1 MNASSKVTIIGLGY
15 VGLPLA
21 VLFAERGHAV
31 LGLDKDNRKI
41 ESIIKGESYI
51 PDVSS
56 NVLQN
61 LLNERKLIV
70 NTPDKGFAEFQN
82 SEYVIVTV
90 PTPINENKEPDL
102 SALVSASHYIQQHL
116 QEGQTF
122 IFESSTYPGTLEE
135 VIIPIISQTGKKV
148 GEDYYIGYS
157 PERIDPAN
165 SQYSVETIPKVIS
178 GQTEQCKQKVQDL
191 YSTIFDVVVPV
202 SSPKVAEMCKLF
214 ENIQRLVNISLV
226 NELNILCESLN
237 INFYEVLEAA
247 STKPFGFTP
256 YWPGPGIGGHCI
268 PVDPLYFQWR
278 IRKAGAISQLIEAA
292 HVINEEMP
300 AKIIGKVKGVV
311 QSPATVLIVGIAYK
325 KDVNDLRESPALPII
340 QLLIKEGYKI
350 EYHDPYISIAKIGDT
365 LYQSVPLDEQRIK
378 QANCIL
384 IVTDHSSID
393 WNLFKGIERL
403 IDTRG
408 IVKKVSV

>member
-1 MNASSKVTIIGLGY
+1 MSASSKVTIIGLGY

-31 LGLDKDNRKI
+31 LGLDKDTRKI

-70 NTPDKGFAEFQN
+70 NTPDKGVAEFQN

-202 SSPKVAEMCKLF
+202 RSPKVAEMCKLF

-278 IRKAGAISQLIEAA
+278 IRKAGVISQLIEAA

-350 EYHDPYISIAKIGDT
+350 EYHDPYISTAKIGDT

-378 QANCIL
+378 QADCIL

>member
-31 LGLDKDNRKI
+31 LGLDKDTRKI

-56 NVLQN
+56 KVLQG
-61 LLNERKLIV
+61 LINERRLIV
-70 NTPDKGFAEFQN
+70 NTPDKGVADFKR
-82 SEYVIVTV
+82 SDYVIVTV
-90 PTPINENKEPDL
+90 PTPINEQKEPDL
-102 SALVSASHYIQQHL
+102 SALISASHYIQQNL
-116 QEGQTF
+116 QKGQTF

-325 KDVNDLRESPALPII
+325 KDVNDLRESLALPII

-350 EYHDPYISIAKIGDT
+350 EYHDPYISTAKIGDT

-378 QANCIL
+378 QADCIL

>member
-1 MNASSKVTIIGLGY
+1 MNSSKVAIIGLGY

-21 VLFAERGHAV
+21 VHFAERGHTV
-31 LGLDKDNRKI
+31 LGLDKDIRKI

-56 NVLQN
+56 KELQS
-61 LLNERKLIV
+61 LLVKKKLIV
-70 NTPDKGFAEFQN
+70 NTPDQGIADFQN
-82 SEYVIVTV
+82 SDYVIVTV
-90 PTPINENKEPDL
+90 PTPINEQREPDL
-102 SALVSASHYIQQHL
+102 SALISASNYIQQNL
-116 QEGQTF
+116 QKGQTF

-148 GEDYYIGYS
+148 GEDFYIGYS

-165 SQYSVETIPKVIS
+165 SHYSVQTIPKVIS
-178 GQTEQCKQKVQDL
+178 GQTEKCKQKVQEL
-191 YSTIFDVVVPV
+191 YSTTFDVVVPV

-226 NELNILCESLN
+226 NELNTLCESLG
-237 INFYEVLEAA
+237 IDFYEAIEAA

-278 IRKAGAISQLIEAA
+278 IKRNGEISQLIEAA

-300 AKIIGKVKGVV
+300 EKIVRKVKGMV
-311 QSPATVLIVGIAYK
+311 QSPASVLIVGIAYK

-340 QLLIKEGYKI
+340 ELLLKEGYEI
-350 EYHDPYISIAKIGDT
+350 EYHDPYISSAKFEGKV
-365 LYQSVPLDEQRIK
+365 YQSVSLDEHVVK
-378 QANCIL
+378 QAGCIL
-384 IVTDHSSID
+384 ILTDHSNID
-393 WNLFKGIERL
+393 WKLFKGMKRV

-408 IVKKVSV
+408 IIKKVSV

>member
-51 PDVSS
+51 PDVSP

-350 EYHDPYISIAKIGDT
+350 EYHDPYISTAKIGDT

>member
-31 LGLDKDNRKI
+31 LGLDKDTRKI

-350 EYHDPYISIAKIGDT
+350 EYHDPYISTAKIGDT

>member
-1 MNASSKVTIIGLGY
+1 MNVSSTVAIIGLGY

-21 VLFAERGHAV
+21 VHFAERGHKV
-31 LGLDKDNRKI
+31 IGLDKDTRKI

-56 NVLQN
+56 KLLQS
-61 LLNERKLIV
+61 LLTKKKLIV
-70 NTPDKGFAEFQN
+70 NTPDQGIADFQN
-82 SEYVIVTV
+82 SDYVIVTV
-90 PTPINENKEPDL
+90 PTPINEKREPDL
-102 SALVSASHYIQQHL
+102 SALISASHYIQQHF
-116 QEGQTF
+116 QKGQTF

-135 VIIPIISQTGKKV
+135 VIIPIISQAGQKV
-148 GEDYYIGYS
+148 GEDFYIGYS

-165 SQYSVETIPKVIS
+165 SHYSVQTIPKVIS
-178 GQTEQCKQKVQDL
+178 GQTEKCKQKVQEL
-191 YSTIFDVVVPV
+191 YSTTFDVVVPV

-226 NELNILCESLN
+226 NELNTLCESLG
-237 INFYEVLEAA
+237 IDFYEVLEAA

-278 IRKAGAISQLIEAA
+278 IKKNGAISQLIEAA

-300 AKIIGKVKGVV
+300 EKIVRKVKGVA

-340 QLLIKEGYKI
+340 ELLIKEGYEI
-350 EYHDPYISIAKIGDT
+350 EYHDPYISSAKFGDKV
-365 LYQSVPLDEQRIK
+365 YQSISLDEQVMK
-378 QANCIL
+378 QAGCIL
-384 IVTDHSSID
+384 IVTDHSNID
-393 WNLFKGIERL
+393 WKLFKGMKRV

-408 IVKKVSV
+408 IIKKVSV

>member
-31 LGLDKDNRKI
+31 LGLDKDTRKI

-56 NVLQN
+56 KVLQG
-61 LLNERKLIV
+61 LINERRLIV
-70 NTPDKGFAEFQN
+70 NTPDKGVADFKR
-82 SEYVIVTV
+82 SDYVIVTV
-90 PTPINENKEPDL
+90 PTPINEQKEPDL
-102 SALVSASHYIQQHL
+102 SALISASHYIQQNL
-116 QEGQTF
+116 QKGQTF

-350 EYHDPYISIAKIGDT
+350 EYHDPYISTAKIGDT

-378 QANCIL
+378 QADCIL